1 MNFLTPELLQLG
13 SIAVLF
19 LFFIREFFVFLKN
32 KNNKNDGKNDII
44 IMEEL
49 QQLKNNHIHEI
60 SSKIDGLRER
70 LKDLDNKNEKVIEI
84 LIEIKTILLKNGFNK

>member
-1 MNFLTPELLQLG
+1 MEFLTSELLQLG

-32 KNNKNDGKNDII
+32 KNNKNDGKNDTI

-49 QQLKNNHIHEI
+49 QQLKNNHMHEI
-60 SSKIDGLRER
+60 SGKIDGLRER